1 MSYFSAAKFSIKM
14 FTLTKNI
21 GHSPEC
27 SVFRKDQTAS
37 KSRAT
42 LRAMPVFGGKKNEHC
57 NEINAIKP

>member
-1 MSYFSAAKFSIKM
+1 M